1 VLHATYLTLVCSGLL
16 TRFLEGV
23 SGGSFCLLTHMN
35 DGFEAMKPDT
45 LCWFLC
51 LCNLEVSSI
60 FVCLYQPVSQ
70 PECVSSAVGLY
81 RAGFSPLC

>member
-1 VLHATYLTLVCSGLL
+1 MLHATYPTLVCSGLP

-23 SGGSFCLLTHMN
+23 SGGSICLLTHMN
-35 DGFEAMKPDT
+35 DDFEAVKPDK
-45 LCWFLC
+45 LCWLLC
-51 LCNLEVSSI
+51 LRNLEVSSI
-60 FVCLYQPVSQ
+60 FVCLYHSVSQ